1 MAVRTILCGEN
12 KKRANSLALAS
23 LLLTPF
29 RTQNVPPP
37 MSSCQ
42 LSVELSTSLNE
53 IMRNRTPRH
62 VTFSSEGD
70 HIAVLHASGHIQTWN
85 LRTRIEFSRSKTMDP
100 INVCEID
107 ISSLLEGWVGLDA
120 RQICMWRKLSTTNNF
135 VVACLATG
143 PDSDQVA
150 ILDVIG
156 KEVGTSRL
164 IRLASAGGRLMNS
177 GQQIYWQ
184 SSKGNIITG
193 KTFALTSSRL
203 LKCLIPVLSRLI
215 ASASGIFHRILL

>member
-1 MAVRTILCGEN
+1 MRREQ
-12 KKRANSLALAS
+12 KLADLLYLAS

-42 LSVELSTSLNE
+42 LSVGLSTSSNE
-53 IMRNRTPRH
+53 ILKNRAPRH
-62 VTFSSEGD
+62 AAFSLEGD

-85 LRTRIEFSRSKTMDP
+85 LRTRIEFSRSKAMDP

-107 ISSLLEGWVGLDA
+107 ISNLLEGWDGLDA
-120 RQICMWRKLSTTNNF
+120 RQICMWRKQSTTNNF

-143 PDSDQVA
+143 SGTDQVA
-150 ILDVIG
+150 ILDVNG
-156 KEVGTSRL
+156 KEVETSRL
-164 IRLASAGGRLMNS
+164 IRLASAGGRLVNS

-184 SSKGNIITG
+184 SSEGKIITG
-193 KTFALTSSRL
+193 KTHSLTSPRL
-203 LKCLIPVLSRLI
+203 PKFLIPALSRI
-215 ASASGIFHRILL
+215 IVSACGIFHRILL